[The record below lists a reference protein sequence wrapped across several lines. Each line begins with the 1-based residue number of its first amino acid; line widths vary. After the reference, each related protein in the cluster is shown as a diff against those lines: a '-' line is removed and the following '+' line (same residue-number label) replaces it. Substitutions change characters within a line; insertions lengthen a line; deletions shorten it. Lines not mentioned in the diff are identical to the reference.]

1 MRTATLLVLLGAVA
15 AMPVRAGLFDDTE
28 ARQQIEQVRTEND
41 ARLQKLETSARN
53 QIELANQIDALKQ
66 EISQLR
72 GQIEVLTNDLDQ
84 AQKRQKDFYV
94 DLDARMRKFEASS
107 LAAAPAPTAEPT
119 QASAPPEPSANE
131 TRDYE
136 TALNQ
141 LKAGKYKDAASA
153 FQAFIKA
160 YPRSSFL
167 PSAHFWA
174 ASALYQTRDVH
185 EAAKLFGKVA
195 DSWPEDARAPD
206 ALLGLSNCQLELGDK
221 KGSRSSLEKI
231 LAKYPSS
238 PAAQTAKQRLGK

>member
-1 MRTATLLVLLGAVA
+1 MRTATLLVLLGAA
-15 AMPVRAGLFDDTE
+15 ATTPVRAGLFDDTE
-28 ARQQIEQVRTEND
+28 ARQQIEQVRTDHET
-41 ARLQKLETSARN
+41 RLQKLETSARN

-72 GQIEVLTNDLDQ
+72 GKIEVLTNDLDQ

-94 DLDARMRKFEASS
+94 DLDARMRKFEGSS
-107 LAAAPAPTAEPT
+107 LAATQAQGAEPT
-119 QASAPPEPSANE
+119 QTPAPEASASE

-136 TALNQ
+136 AALNQ
-141 LKAGKYKDAASA
+141 LKAGKYKDASSA

-160 YPRSSFL
+160 YPKSSFL

-174 ASALYQTRDVH
+174 ASALYQTRDVN
-185 EAAKLFGKVA
+185 EAAKLFAKVP
-195 DSWPEDARAPD
+195 DNWPEDARAPD

-221 KGSRSSLEKI
+221 KGSRASLEKI
-231 LAKYPSS
+231 LTKYPSS